1 MISAIENVSHLRFV
15 RWARIMGSNPYLTV
29 TSCNVTCVRSM
40 CIVIT
45 YCQLSGEGGVGE
57 NIYCDGKTLKY
68 GKNKAQGCPF
78 CSGRRAFA
86 GETDI
91 FSTNPE
97 LGCMGRIRLWL
108 DSILFMNILIK

>member
-1 MISAIENVSHLRFV
+1 MISAIENVSHLRVV

-57 NIYCDGKTLKY
+57 YIYMRWKTIEIVGGEDGEDKCGVNNLSY
-68 GKNKAQGCPF
+68 Y
-78 CSGRRAFA
+78 SG
-86 GETDI
+86 TDRMR
-91 FSTNPE
+91 T
-97 LGCMGRIRLWL
+97 C
-108 DSILFMNILIK
+108 

>member
-1 MISAIENVSHLRFV
+1 MISAIENVSHLRLV

-57 NIYCDGKTLKY
+57 NIYMRYDI
-68 GKNKAQGCPF
+68 
-78 CSGRRAFA
+78 CSF
-86 GETDI
+86 
-91 FSTNPE
+91 

>member
-57 NIYCDGKTLKY
+57 NKYMRWKTIEIREKQSTRMSVLFGEK
-68 GKNKAQGCPF
+68 GF
-78 CSGRRAFA
+78 CGGNGYFFYQS
-86 GETDI
+86 
-91 FSTNPE
+91 
-97 LGCMGRIRLWL
+97 RIRLYGE
-108 DSILFMNILIK
+108 D